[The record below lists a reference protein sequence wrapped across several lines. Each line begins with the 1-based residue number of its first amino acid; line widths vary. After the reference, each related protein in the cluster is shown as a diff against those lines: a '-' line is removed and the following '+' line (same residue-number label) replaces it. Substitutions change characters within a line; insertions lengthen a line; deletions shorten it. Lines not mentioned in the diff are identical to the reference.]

1 MTIHLLRHTRAGRR
15 SAWTGDDDQRP
26 LTKIGRRQAD
36 ALVPRLADR
45 GITRV
50 VASPYVRCR
59 QSVEPLA
66 NRLRLPVDLAD
77 ALAEGAGLDEVLRL
91 VEKIGDED
99 AVLCTHGDVMLGLL
113 GYLRDEG
120 VKVRRRNGTPP
131 VEKGSVWELTTRR
144 GVIVRATY
152 HPPPRPGRD

>member
-1 MTIHLLRHTRAGRR
+1 VTIHLLRHTRAGRR

-99 AVLCTHGDVMLGLL
+99 AVLCTHGDVMLTLL
-113 GYLRDEG
+113 GHLRAEG
-120 VKVRRRNGTPP
+120 VKVRRRNGAPP
-131 VEKGSVWELTTRR
+131 VEKGAVWDLTTRR
-144 GVIVRATY
+144 GVVVRATY
-152 HPPPRPGRD
+152 HGPPRPGRE